1 MTDAYAPAQVAALV
15 EEGGVRKAAMPLQRL
30 LVLGTLGGAFI
41 AFGAMAYTLVVTGS
55 TLGFGPTRLLGGA
68 AFALGL
74 VLVLV
79 GGAELFTGNALM
91 TMAWAARRVGT
102 RALLRNWA
110 VVLAG
115 NAAGAFG
122 AVALAHLSGTMA
134 LDGGNVGRTATAIA
148 DAKLALGP
156 IEAFF
161 RGLLCNALVCLAVWL
176 SFAATDVAG
185 RILAILFPVAAF
197 VALGFEHSVANLYIL
212 PAGDLAAGRPVG
224 VAAMLGNLVPVT
236 LGNVAGGAG
245 GVALAYWLA
254 YLRKG

>member
-1 MTDAYAPAQVAALV
+1 MIDAYAPSQIALRI
-15 EEGGVRKAAMPLQRL
+15 EEGGVRKAALPLRQTA
-30 LVLGTLGGAFI
+30 VLGALGGAFI
-41 AFGAMAYTLVVTGS
+41 AFGAMAYTLAVTGS

-74 VLVLV
+74 ILVLIA
-79 GGAELFTGNALM
+79 GAELFTGNTLIV
-91 TMAWAARRVGT
+91 MAWAEGKVSGA
-102 RALLRNWA
+102 ALARNWTI
-110 VVLAG
+110 VYLA

-122 AVALAHLSGTMA
+122 AVALVHLSGVLA
-134 LDGGNVGRTATAIA
+134 LDGGGVGRSAAAIA
-148 DAKLALGP
+148 AAKLALSP
-156 IEAFF
+156 SEAFF
-161 RGLLCNALVCLAVWL
+161 RGMLCNALVCLAVWL
-176 SFAATDVAG
+176 SFATTDVAG
-185 RILAILFPVAAF
+185 RILAIVFPVAAF